1 MGDLTLEGFRQA
13 LRDQFGDPGKADG
26 KKPDGVVSSIG
37 TKFDNAVSKFTE
49 GVGVFFNGALS
60 IQNAANSIM
69 GSKTPVSDTI
79 KQDFGKIPGINY
91 LVEGQQ
97 RANQFSRQQGTT
109 VDFSKLDSQAKR
121 AGLTIEDWNET
132 LNTARPTIG
141 AIGMTAQQTNDKLAD
156 LAGDINSNKI
166 APELSNFKD
175 NLTRSGTT
183 QKDFA
188 DAALLSQANMTKANL
203 NNTVEYEKAKVNAVA
218 LAGTIAQTSA
228 TYGISKDAIMQEM
241 QERLKQPAVMAAM
254 ANMSEEQRQAFIRT
268 TAAVSGM
275 SPSIQKLAQ
284 DIGTVGAPSR
294 ESARSMALLGPAGQ
308 QMTAAVR
315 AQNDPTKSAAEKAK
329 MLADAQAAVD
339 KRMQDPAFLRIA
351 SLGGRGNA
359 NADEAAKMLAESR
372 TRQSTQ
378 AGMNQTGMTAQ
389 GARQQANLEGA
400 RQTQQQT
407 PTGGKVA
414 QTQELGGAVNLGN
427 QRAGAAAAGAAEGTR
442 RFLNQLDQVPAIS
455 KRAED
460 ALRGITKVYDG
471 KDLAN
476 KASEVTSTAGAPKR
490 SGTTTVPPV
499 SKEFGSLGT
508 VGKLIEDFGKGTPA
522 VLHGKEGVVTEN
534 QMQDIVASA
543 KQMGAQNK
551 DGGADQLKGMMGAVK
566 DQATAKNTG
575 GVDQIK
581 GMMGNLRDQISGGA
595 GGQDQMKN
603 MVGSIKEQMNAKS
616 SANMQN
622 MVGNLRD
629 MMPKTTDLSMSGVA
643 DAVKPKPVTPTA
655 TATETATTSSKT
667 AVKSEEGATIKDLH
681 TALLDLNKN
690 MMRMISHT
698 ESISEA
704 SNKSAKY
711 AGKATGN
718 RNY

>member
-1 MGDLTLEGFRQA
+1 MADLTLDGFRQA
-13 LRDQFGDPGKADG
+13 LREQFGDPGKADG
-26 KKPDGVVSSIG
+26 KKTEGTSSNLG
-37 TKFDNAVSKFTE
+37 NKFDNAVSKFTE

-60 IQNAANSIM
+60 IQNAANSVM
-69 GSKTPVSDTI
+69 GSKTPVSDTV

-91 LVEGQQ
+91 LIEGQQ
-97 RANQFSRQQGTT
+97 KANQFSRQQGTT
-109 VDFSKLDSQAKR
+109 ADFSKLDSQSKR
-121 AGLTIEDWNET
+121 AGLSIEEWNDT

-156 LAGDINSNKI
+156 LSGDINSNKI
-166 APELSNFKD
+166 APELRNFKD
-175 NLTRSGTT
+175 NLTRTGTT

-203 NNTVEYEKAKVNAVA
+203 NNTVEYEKAKNNAVA

-254 ANMSEEQRQAFIRT
+254 ANMSEDQRQAFIRT
-268 TAAVSGM
+268 TAAVSAM
-275 SPSIQKLAQ
+275 SPSVQKLAQ

-315 AQNDPTKSAAEKAK
+315 AQNDPTKTAAEKAK
-329 MLADAQAAVD
+329 ILADAQAAVD

-400 RQTQQQT
+400 RQTQMKS
-407 PTGGKVA
+407 PEGGKVS

-427 QRAGAAAAGAAEGTR
+427 QRAGAAAASAAEGTR

-471 KDLAN
+471 KDIAN
-476 KASEVTSTAGAPKR
+476 KASAVTSTAGAPQH
-490 SGTTTVPPV
+490 SGTSNVPPV

-534 QMQDIVASA
+534 QMKDIVSSA
-543 KQMGAQNK
+543 KQMGAQ
-551 DGGADQLKGMMGAVK
+551 GGNGAE
-566 DQATAKNTG
+566 
-575 GVDQIK
+575 QIK
-581 GMMGNLRDQISGGA
+581 GMMGNLRDQVSGGA
-595 GGQDQMKN
+595 AGQAGQMKN
-603 MVGSIKEQMNAKS
+603 MIGSIKEQIGAGTTP
-616 SANMQN
+616 NMQN
-622 MVGNLRD
+622 MVGSLRD

-643 DAVKPKPVTPTA
+643 DAVKPKAATPA
-655 TATETATTSSKT
+655 PTATETASASSKT
-667 AVKSEEGATIKDLH
+667 AIKSEEGATIKDLH

-698 ESISEA
+698 ENISEA